1 MCTSPGTTAP
11 SKQVSHSDQPSLRG
25 GRVCH
30 STRSSV
36 AGPGETPEA
45 TQRAVSPSTRI
56 RWLLL
61 VAVFVRSSAC
71 LLPSTVIIW
80 NSSLTKVLPLPC
92 VFIFIQSFILALWTW
107 VCITISQFLIHSS
120 DCSNPG
126 SFFRLASVCPFDFFF
141 LLCPSLLSGTMRCS
155 RLRVPWWPG
164 D

>member
-1 MCTSPGTTAP
+1 MCTSPGTRAP
-11 SKQVSHSDQPSLRG
+11 SKQVGHSDQPSLRG

-61 VAVFVRSSAC
+61 VAVLVPKFCLPPSFYRYYLEFFPNKGSA
-71 LLPSTVIIW
+71 
-80 NSSLTKVLPLPC
+80 SSLHIFFFYPIIYSSIMDMGMYVIPC
-92 VFIFIQSFILALWTW
+92 V
-107 VCITISQFLIHSS
+107 TISHFLIHSS

-141 LLCPSLLSGTMRCS
+141 FFCSVLPYSLA
-155 RLRVPWWPG
+155 P
-164 D
+164 

>member
-1 MCTSPGTTAP
+1 M
-11 SKQVSHSDQPSLRG
+11 
-25 GRVCH
+25 CH

-61 VAVFVRSSAC
+61 VAVLVRSSAC
-71 LLPSTVIIW
+71 LIPSTIIIW

-92 VFIFIQSFILALWTW
+92 IFFFNPIIYSSIMDMGMY
-107 VCITISQFLIHSS
+107 VIPCVTISHFLIRSS

-141 LLCPSLLSGTMRCS
+141 FFFLLRSSLLSGTMRCS